1 MTETDATPIRP
12 RRSVLYMPG
21 SNPRAL
27 EKAKTLPADA
37 LILDLEDAT
46 APEKKDEARD
56 LVCAAV
62 REGGYGGR
70 EIAVRINGL
79 DTPWGMADLKAA
91 VKAAPDAILVPKVS
105 APAMVVEVEKLM
117 QDLRADDKT
126 RIWAMMETPLGMLH
140 AEAIAA
146 SSTRLDCFVMGTNDL
161 AKDLRARFVPGRA
174 PLLPSLGLCLLAAR
188 AYGLAIVDGVCNAI
202 DDTEALEA
210 ECRQGL
216 DMGFDG
222 KTLIHPKQIEVTNR
236 VFSPDPDALDLARRQ
251 IAAFEAAQAEGKAV
265 AVVDGKIVENLHV
278 AEARR
283 LVALS
288 DAIAAM

>member
-56 LVCAAV
+56 LVTAAV
-62 REGGYGGR
+62 RKGGYGGR

-117 QDLRADDKT
+117 QDLRADDRT
-126 RIWAMMETPLGMLH
+126 RIWAMMETPRGMLH

-188 AYGLAIVDGVCNAI
+188 SYGLAIVDGVCNAI